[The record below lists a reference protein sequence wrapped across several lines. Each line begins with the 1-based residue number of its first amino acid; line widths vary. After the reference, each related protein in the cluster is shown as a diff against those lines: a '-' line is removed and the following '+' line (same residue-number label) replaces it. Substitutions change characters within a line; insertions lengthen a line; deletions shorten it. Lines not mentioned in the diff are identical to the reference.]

1 MPLHEI
7 KATVILPYRA
17 LVRPCGVALRIPPD
31 SWDTEFG
38 LSYARKYPATSSHSI
53 STSICTIVNIETQ
66 IQSEADQAEFR
77 KWLEGNLH
85 HVMRNEIIPRLN
97 QFLLSLKFTVQMA
110 PDELPNT
117 FVTGVIRS
125 VGLIDLVL
133 ARIEF
138 QGKPLASSISSST
151 FWQSGRGFAPK
162 SLPAPLDLKGK
173 IPPQEWSVLVRA
185 VDLVNRGYFLEG
197 FVVGFALLDA
207 KLQEFIEA
215 NIPKARLRKI
225 EGDRLVT
232 FVGPLTKS
240 ILFASP
246 LDDPAVSDDL
256 AWLNRTR
263 NEIMHAGRTCNRD
276 EALRGLRVV
285 LELLRFYRDK
295 GSHYILPEQ
304 LDFY

>member
-1 MPLHEI
+1 MP
-7 KATVILPYRA
+7 
-17 LVRPCGVALRIPPD
+17 
-31 SWDTEFG
+31 
-38 LSYARKYPATSSHSI
+38 
-53 STSICTIVNIETQ
+53 
-66 IQSEADQAEFR
+66 
-77 KWLEGNLH
+77 
-85 HVMRNEIIPRLN
+85 PRC
-97 QFLLSLKFTVQMA
+97 
-110 PDELPNT
+110 
-117 FVTGVIRS
+117 
-125 VGLIDLVL
+125 
-133 ARIEF
+133 
-138 QGKPLASSISSST
+138 ST

-304 LDFY
+304 LDFPCLDPVDDHRSDGSSIHLPFCRTSTWSFERREIPFHAPRWAASLSTRHTSSDTLSACLSGPPETRDGRWKYGLRPDRR